1 MGMMFNF
8 FKKIC
13 KSKPRTISFYGRTD
27 TGMVRDHN
35 EDSFC
40 SLRNRRLF
48 VVADGMGGH
57 NAGEVASHLAIESLL
72 EFLSE
77 EKIQEIRG
85 NDDEIHQSMLAAF
98 SHANQAVMTK
108 AASDETM
115 QGMGCTMV
123 ACLLDENRLH
133 TCHVGDARCY
143 LSEKGSLKQIT
154 TDHTAVTYIHKTDAN
169 NKDIQVPRHVVTR
182 AIGFHSQEGPE
193 YHKNIL
199 QPGNRVLLCSDGL
212 WNMVDHTRIEQILLN
227 APTPEKASE
236 TLVTAANEQGGRDNI
251 TALVIFY

>member
-1 MGMMFNF
+1 MIFGFL
-8 FKKIC
+8 KKIC
-13 KSKPRTISFYGRTD
+13 KSTPRGISFYGRTD

-57 NAGEVASHLAIESLL
+57 NAGEVASNLAIESLL
-72 EFLSE
+72 DFLSE
-77 EKIQEIRG
+77 EKIREIRG
-85 NDDEIHQSMLAAF
+85 NDQEIQHTMLAAF
-98 SHANQAVMTK
+98 NHANETVMAK
-108 AASDETM
+108 ASADATM

-133 TCHVGDARCY
+133 TCHMGDARCY
-143 LSEKGSLKQIT
+143 IFERGRLQQIT
-154 TDHTAVTYIHKTDAN
+154 TDHSSVTYIHKTDAN
-169 NKDIQVPRHVVTR
+169 NNAVQIPRNVVTR

-199 QPGNRVLLCSDGL
+199 RPGSRILLCSDGL
-212 WNMVDHTRIEQILLN
+212 WNMVDRTRIEQILLS
-227 APTPEKASE
+227 APTPENASE
-236 TLVTAANEQGGRDNI
+236 TLVKAANEQGGRDNI
-251 TALVIFY
+251 TALVIFYGA